1 MSDRAGE
8 RTRGRVPN
16 EFEWLMLL
24 ASVLMIAWII
34 LPR

>member
-1 MSDRAGE
+1 
-8 RTRGRVPN
+8 VPN

-34 LPR
+34 MPR

>member
-24 ASVLMIAWII
+24 ASVLMIASVIM
-34 LPR
+34 PR